1 MLTSK
6 NQRFPESGAYFVD
19 TDLFAH
25 RAQSYDQ
32 NKNRVDNVAQIADS
46 IIQSTQLHKSMHLMD
61 FGSGTGLLLERIA
74 PAVGKITAVDISSA
88 MNGQLASKRASLG
101 CDLDIRAINLEHE
114 ILEMKFDGIISSMT
128 MHHVEHIGAMF
139 RKFHTLLHE
148 GGFIAIADLDAED
161 GSFHT
166 ENSGVF
172 HCGFARDHIA
182 DLARSAGFQ
191 QVSVCDASVVHKPQ
205 GDFPVFLL
213 KAVR

>member
-1 MLTSK
+1 M
-6 NQRFPESGAYFVD
+6 D

-46 IIQSTQLHKSMHLMD
+46 IIQNIQLHKSMHLMD

-74 PAVGKITAVDISSA
+74 PFVGKITAVDISSA

-101 CDLDIRAINLEHE
+101 CILDIQAINLEHE
-114 ILEMKFDGIISSMT
+114 VLDMKFDGIISSMT
-128 MHHVEHIGAMF
+128 MHHVEHVETMF
-139 RKFHTLLHE
+139 RKFHALLHE

-166 ENSGVF
+166 EDSGVF
-172 HCGFARDHIA
+172 HDGFARDHIA
-182 DLARSAGFQ
+182 DLARSAGFL
-191 QVSVCDASVVHKPQ
+191 QVSISDASVVHKPQ

-213 KAVR
+213 QAVR